1 MAKITGFPAAVG
13 SGVAVLAIASSR
25 SAEPLPALTLRANVC
40 VRAGNPMGVALT
52 VTLCPFA
59 TGVNELVFSVTVNVT
74 GEPGLRLTGEGG
86 ENEQDTSVGGVG
98 QPSATGPEKVVVERV
113 NDAGPLGFPETA
125 ETKLG

>member
-1 MAKITGFPAAVG
+1 
-13 SGVAVLAIASSR
+13 
-25 SAEPLPALTLRANVC
+25 
-40 VRAGNPMGVALT
+40 MGVALT

-125 ETKLG
+125 ETKLGDGGDRVTSTTVRLTFCDLVTCRGTSVPTP